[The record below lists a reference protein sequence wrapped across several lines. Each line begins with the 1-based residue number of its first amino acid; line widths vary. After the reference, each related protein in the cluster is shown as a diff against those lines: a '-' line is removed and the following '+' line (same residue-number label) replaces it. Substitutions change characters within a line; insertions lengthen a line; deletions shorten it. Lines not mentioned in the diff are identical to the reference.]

1 MPSYFHLEVMK
12 SERGLDKVLLELQQ
26 KGQSIDKALPIIGE
40 MLLGAIQ
47 DVFQAEGPGWPD
59 LAESTKA
66 QRRGVD
72 YMILQDTGVMAGSV
86 EPVYGDTYVDAT
98 FGASYAVYH
107 VTGTRRM
114 PRRDPTDLGPR
125 EAPLLDE
132 VAAFLT
138 SQLA

>member
-1 MPSYFHLEVMK
+1 MPSYFHVEVMR
-12 SERGLDKVLLELQQ
+12 SARGLDKVLLEFQQ

-47 DVFQAEGPGWPD
+47 DVFQAEGPGWDD
-59 LAESTKA
+59 LAPSTKA
-66 QRRGVD
+66 QRRGID
-72 YMILQDTGVMAGSV
+72 YMILQDTGVMAGSA
-86 EPVYGDTYVDAT
+86 EPVYGNTYVDAV

-107 VTGTRRM
+107 VTGTKHM

-138 SQLA
+138 SQLV